1 MGIPDR
7 LVLIA
12 SRPAPSHR
20 VYDLLACGAS
30 ARDRP
35 APATERT
42 SRLMRSPDDEV
53 LARID
58 DAEAWTCCDSWC
70 TPRAQSTGS
79 RSARCR
85 GSRRVSRGSR
95 LRVPPARD
103 RARPSEPDSRLRH
116 GTSGAHPH
124 AQWAPRHDAGRTR
137 LDDRPL
143 RSRRARWPPLRSRG
157 GGSEEWPGGHG
168 RRRHRRAWR
177 EAAHPGTPVAHG
189 RCRRRGFRAGRAETR
204 RAGPPRRLRR
214 NHRADRARARPR
226 EQWSGQSRATRA
238 WKERSRQR
246 ARIGEERHRS
256 GGPRHRGARRASP
269 SPASAGPSA
278 DRSDHAECRNDPG
291 RACDLNRPGGV
302 PGDRRS
308 PRHPGGQHRR
318 RGRRPG

>member
-1 MGIPDR
+1 
-7 LVLIA
+7 
-12 SRPAPSHR
+12 
-20 VYDLLACGAS
+20 
-30 ARDRP
+30 
-35 APATERT
+35 
-42 SRLMRSPDDEV
+42 MRSPDDEV

-58 DAEAWTCCDSWC
+58 DAEALDLLRQLVR
-70 TPRAQSTGS
+70 TPSANPPGS
-79 RSARCR
+79 RSRASPRFSPAFLEAR
-85 GSRRVSRGSR
+85 GFESR
-95 LRVPPARD
+95 LHEIEPG
-103 RARPSEPDSRLRH
+103 PSEPDSRLRH
-116 GTSGAHPH
+116 GTSGTHPH

-137 LDDRPL
+137 LGDRPL

-168 RRRHRRAWR
+168 RRRHRRACAR
-177 EAAHPGTPVAHG
+177 SCPSGDACCSPALSTKRVPGCGA
-189 RCRRRGFRAGRAETR
+189 RRDSSSRN
-204 RAGPPRRLRR
+204 PRRLRR
-214 NHRADRARARPR
+214 HHRADRARARPR

-238 WKERSRQR
+238 RKERSRQL

-291 RACDLNRPGGV
+291 GLRDLDRPGGV
-302 PGDRRS
+302 PGDRRP